1 MMLRTTTRHRID
13 NLCTCTNEQFLTKTG
28 KPFTF
33 AINGEVLCVSRTKYN
48 LSKGNF
54 AKGLDVAPFDGP
66 GSVQSLVRGP
76 SYVWAILH
84 DTRVRKDDW

>member
-1 MMLRTTTRHRID
+1 MRSIEEVWNLLRTLEGEEFH
-13 NLCTCTNEQFLTKTG
+13 TKTG

-33 AINGEVLCVSRTKYN
+33 SVSGDVLRVSRTEYN

-54 AKGLDVAPFDGP
+54 AKGLAIVPIEGP
-66 GSVQSLVRGP
+66 GTVQSLVRGP

-84 DTRVRKDDW
+84 DARVRKSEW